1 MNKKIMTP
9 FVKDYIKNLF
19 KNTIQT
25 METCEFEYSI
35 ENLVEYSYNLLET
48 WYEFTFQKPIGK
60 YHKHYLY
67 QLLHELIYDNKESE
81 WFQNLVKFEWK
92 QEYNE
97 YDFDFKP
104 QTNKYRLQRV
114 EFLNNEPKQVQSSQ
128 KWFNFRKTC
137 LTASNITSII
147 NNKNLNSILL
157 DKCGY
162 STRFVS
168 GAAIL
173 HGKKYEDVA
182 VLIYEHR
189 TGLKVFSDYGCIRHP
204 HFKFIGA
211 SPDGIDEVGNVI
223 EIKCVYSR
231 QLTSLP
237 KQDYYDQMQLQ
248 MEVFRLS
255 KCLFLECEIKEY
267 SNFKEFKQDTFID
280 DDGQNVENKTVQG
293 NEKGVIF
300 RIITTD
306 PNEPLRYCYPE
317 NLNMTHAD
325 VKEWV
330 KKQKKILKES
340 DPDKKTYKEYD
351 AIYWKLT
358 DLSCIE
364 VYKDK
369 RWIYRNL
376 TVLYTF
382 WNKVEEYKHDNE
394 KLMQLYTQE
403 NSKSK
408 KKTKVEQM
416 MEKVYFLEDSDDE
429 SDDES
434 N

>member
-1 MNKKIMTP
+1 
-9 FVKDYIKNLF
+9 
-19 KNTIQT
+19 
-25 METCEFEYSI
+25 
-35 ENLVEYSYNLLET
+35 
-48 WYEFTFQKPIGK
+48 
-60 YHKHYLY
+60 
-67 QLLHELIYDNKESE
+67 
-81 WFQNLVKFEWK
+81 
-92 QEYNE
+92 
-97 YDFDFKP
+97 
-104 QTNKYRLQRV
+104 
-114 EFLNNEPKQVQSSQ
+114 
-128 KWFNFRKTC
+128 
-137 LTASNITSII
+137 
-147 NNKNLNSILL
+147 
-157 DKCGY
+157 
-162 STRFVS
+162 
-168 GAAIL
+168 
-173 HGKKYEDVA
+173 
-182 VLIYEHR
+182 
-189 TGLKVFSDYGCIRHP
+189 
-204 HFKFIGA
+204 
-211 SPDGIDEVGNVI
+211 
-223 EIKCVYSR
+223 
-231 QLTSLP
+231 
-237 KQDYYDQMQLQ
+237 
-248 MEVFRLS
+248 
-255 KCLFLECEIKEY
+255 
-267 SNFKEFKQDTFID
+267 
-280 DDGQNVENKTVQG
+280 
-293 NEKGVIF
+293 
-300 RIITTD
+300 
-306 PNEPLRYCYPE
+306 
-317 NLNMTHAD
+317 MTHAD